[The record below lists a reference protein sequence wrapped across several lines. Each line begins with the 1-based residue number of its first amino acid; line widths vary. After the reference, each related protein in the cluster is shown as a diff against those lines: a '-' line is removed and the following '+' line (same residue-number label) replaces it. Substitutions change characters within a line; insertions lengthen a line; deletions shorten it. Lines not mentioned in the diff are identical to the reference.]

1 MQTVKWISDVNA
13 ALGTT
18 GYSVLEQ
25 TWGGEVRRTT
35 ALFLRGSDGF
45 TERVLILPAETVRGA
60 F

>member
-1 MQTVKWISDVNA
+1 MQTVKWISDVPA

-18 GYSVLEQ
+18 GYSVLELS
-25 TWGGEVRRTT
+25 WGGEVRRTT

-45 TERVLILPAETVRGA
+45 TERVLILPADVVRGA

>member
-1 MQTVKWISDVNA
+1 MQTVKWVSDVQA

-45 TERVLILPAETVRGA
+45 IERVLIVPAETVRGA